1 MAAKRKPRPK
11 ASGLAPSATAG
22 AGKTGGGAAGAGA
35 ASSASNRAARPQ
47 QGKSAKA
54 SGAKVIPPAVANRM
68 ARRIALATGVPSVL
82 GMSAFVVSYLLVSRN
97 IYDVPPVLT
106 LAVSGGLFLLGVLG
120 LSYGVLSAS
129 WEDAAGSLLGF
140 EQIGVNI
147 SRVRASIRAMRQGSN
162 APS

>member
-22 AGKTGGGAAGAGA
+22 AGKPGVGASA
-35 ASSASNRAARPQ
+35 A
-47 QGKSAKA
+47 AKA

-129 WEDAAGSLLGF
+129 WEEAAGSLLGF

-162 APS
+162 APG

>member
-22 AGKTGGGAAGAGA
+22 TGK
-35 ASSASNRAARPQ
+35 P
-47 QGKSAKA
+47 AKA
-54 SGAKVIPPAVANRM
+54 SGAKVIPRAVANRM
-68 ARRIALATGVPSVL
+68 ARRIALATGVPSFL
-82 GMSAFVVSYLLVSRN
+82 GMAAFVVSYLLVSRN

-129 WEDAAGSLLGF
+129 WEDAAGSLLGL
-140 EQIGVNI
+140 EQIGLNI
-147 SRVRASIRAMRQGSN
+147 SRVRASIRAMRQGSK
-162 APS
+162 APG